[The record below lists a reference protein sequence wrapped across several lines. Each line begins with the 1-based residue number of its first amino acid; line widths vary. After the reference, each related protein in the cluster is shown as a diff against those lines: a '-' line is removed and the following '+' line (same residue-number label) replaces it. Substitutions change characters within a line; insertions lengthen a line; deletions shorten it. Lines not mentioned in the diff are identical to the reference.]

1 MLSSSDSLSIL
12 SLNSTFEE
20 NLDVI
25 TIFARILVNDVT
37 NNSTLLKV
45 VTDHAELSLEIAT
58 SLALVAYVNE

>member
-20 NLDVI
+20 NIDVI
-25 TIFARILVNDVT
+25 TIFTRVLVNDVT

-45 VTDHAELSLEIAT
+45 VTDDAELSLEIAT
-58 SLALVAYVNE
+58 SLALVAYINE